1 MASSNIYLAR
11 KINKSEFDFNK
22 EKVYKIDTEIN
33 KQITKTK
40 INSLFNFS
48 EISNIK
54 ISQNELEKYLSLSYT
69 YIPKEIT
76 LENLKESIDNKF
88 KYFCIKEM
96 PLEVLMRKYNKKKI
110 NIILD
115 IDQTLIFS
123 KNEMHIDPKM
133 KNELIKD
140 SNPIIVPNE
149 TQKDNPYRLLFDYRP
164 KLKEFLEGLS
174 KFCNFYVC
182 TLAKENY
189 AKMII
194 YRIKNEFGIEIPD
207 ENIVATINVKGFE
220 LFNGIEVNNTIIFDD
235 TANVWIKE
243 LRHLIISKKFVSF
256 LDKDCKFDFIVDDY
270 KLINY
275 NATNDFIFTN
285 ETKNNDKFQLDYV
298 LNFIEMAYKFSIIF
312 QEDIVNSIGYMRK
325 TIFDKVKLNIQYYN
339 QNQNYSLINGIV
351 KFLGGTME
359 TDINKTTHF
368 LLSEQNILKKEKF
381 NLNKEIYFVNEQWL
395 FDSYL
400 LLKKMDEKEPQYR
413 MKIN

>member
-1 MASSNIYLAR
+1 MASSNIYLTR
-11 KINKSEFDFNK
+11 KISKSELNCNNDK
-22 EKVYKIDTEIN
+22 EYKKDTEIN
-33 KQITKTK
+33 KQITKIK

-54 ISQNELEKYLSLSYT
+54 ISQVDLEKILSSSYK

-76 LENLKESIDNKF
+76 LEPPIESIDNKF
-88 KYFCIKEM
+88 KYFCIKEI
-96 PLEVLMRKYNKKKI
+96 PLEILMKKYNSKKI

-115 IDQTLIFS
+115 IDQTLIYS
-123 KNEMHIDPKM
+123 KEEIFIDPKM

-400 LLKKMDEKEPQYR
+400 LLKK
-413 MKIN
+413 INFNKNEI

>member
-1 MASSNIYLAR
+1 
-11 KINKSEFDFNK
+11 
-22 EKVYKIDTEIN
+22 
-33 KQITKTK
+33 
-40 INSLFNFS
+40 
-48 EISNIK
+48 
-54 ISQNELEKYLSLSYT
+54 
-69 YIPKEIT
+69 
-76 LENLKESIDNKF
+76 
-88 KYFCIKEM
+88 M

-123 KNEMHIDPKM
+123 KDEMHIDPKM

>member
-123 KNEMHIDPKM
+123 KDEMHIDPKM

-381 NLNKEIYFVNEQWL
+381 NLNKEIYFVNEKCL

>member
-22 EKVYKIDTEIN
+22 KKEYKIDTEIN

-123 KNEMHIDPKM
+123 KDEMHIDPKM

>member
-123 KNEMHIDPKM
+123 KDEMHIDPKM

>member
-96 PLEVLMRKYNKKKI
+96 PLEILMRKYNKKKI

-123 KNEMHIDPKM
+123 KDEMHIDPKM

>member
-1 MASSNIYLAR
+1 MASSNIYLTR
-11 KINKSEFDFNK
+11 KISKSELNCNNDK
-22 EKVYKIDTEIN
+22 EYKKDTEIN
-33 KQITKTK
+33 KQITKIK

-96 PLEVLMRKYNKKKI
+96 PLEVIMRKYNKKKI

-123 KNEMHIDPKM
+123 KDEMHIDPKM

-400 LLKKMDEKEPQYR
+400 LLKKMDEKEPQYK
-413 MKIN
+413 MIIN

>member
-96 PLEVLMRKYNKKKI
+96 PLEVLMRKKKKKKI

-123 KNEMHIDPKM
+123 KDEMHIDPKM

-368 LLSEQNILKKEKF
+368 LLSSADRRAISTSPTTASAAATRKAG
-381 NLNKEIYFVNEQWL
+381 
-395 FDSYL
+395 
-400 LLKKMDEKEPQYR
+400 
-413 MKIN
+413 

>member
-96 PLEVLMRKYNKKKI
+96 PLEILMRKYNKKKI

-123 KNEMHIDPKM
+123 KDEMHIDPKM

-207 ENIVATINVKGFE
+207 ENIVATINAKGFE

>member
-76 LENLKESIDNKF
+76 LEILKESIDNKF

-123 KNEMHIDPKM
+123 KDEMHIDPKM

>member
-96 PLEVLMRKYNKKKI
+96 PLEVLMSKYNKKKI

-123 KNEMHIDPKM
+123 KDEMHIDPKM

-207 ENIVATINVKGFE
+207 ENIVATVNIKGFE
-220 LFNGIEVNNTIIFDD
+220 LFNGIETKNTIIFDD
-235 TANVWIKE
+235 NANVWIKE
-243 LRHLIISKKFVSF
+243 LKHLIVSKKFVSF
-256 LDKDCKFDFIVDDY
+256 LEKDYKFDFVVEDY
-270 KLINY
+270 KIINY
-275 NATNDFIFTN
+275 NSRPDFLFTN
-285 ETKNNDKFQLDYV
+285 ETKSNNKFQLDYV

-312 QEDIVNSIGYMRK
+312 QNDIVNSIGYMRK
-325 TIFDKVKLNIQYYN
+325 RIFNKVKLNIQYYS
-339 QNQNYSLINGIV
+339 QNENYILINGIV
-351 KFLGGTME
+351 KFLGGIME
-359 TDINKTTHF
+359 TDINQSTHF
-368 LLSEQNILKKEKF
+368 LLSEQNNLKKERL
-381 NLNKEIYFVNEQWL
+381 NLNNEVYFVNEQWI

-400 LLKKMDEKEPQYR
+400 FLQKMDENEREYK

>member
-22 EKVYKIDTEIN
+22 KKEYKIDTEIN

-96 PLEVLMRKYNKKKI
+96 PLEVIMRKYNKKKI

-123 KNEMHIDPKM
+123 KDEMHIDPKM

>member
-1 MASSNIYLAR
+1 MSSSNIYLTR
-11 KINKSEFDFNK
+11 KINVSELNLNK
-22 EKVYKIDTEIN
+22 ENEYKKDSEIN
-33 KQITKTK
+33 KQIIKTK
-40 INSLFNFS
+40 INNIFNFP

-54 ISQNELEKYLSLSYT
+54 ISQIDLEKISSSPYT
-69 YIPKEIT
+69 YIPKEII
-76 LENLKESIDNKF
+76 LPNPIESIDNKF
-88 KYFCIKEM
+88 KYFCIKEI
-96 PLEVLMRKYNKKKI
+96 PLEILMKKYYKRKI

-123 KNEMHIDPKM
+123 KDEMHIDPKM